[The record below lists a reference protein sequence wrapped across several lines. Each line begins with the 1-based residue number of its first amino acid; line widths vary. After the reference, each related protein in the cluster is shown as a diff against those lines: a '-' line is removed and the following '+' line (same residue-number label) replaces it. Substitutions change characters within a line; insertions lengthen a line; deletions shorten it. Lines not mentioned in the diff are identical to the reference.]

1 MAVKTYLLTIEYN
14 DETEEIEYIQEEI
27 IADEPKESKS
37 IGVVNLNK
45 DMRFNK
51 ETLEFIRKYY
61 TGEIGES

>member
-1 MAVKTYLLTIEYN
+1 MAVKTYLLTIEYT